1 MFLIA
6 ELPEFTEIRLIY
18 QTKQKNNR
26 LLSGFKVKGL
36 NTQRW
41 SETPPSYNTN
51 QEETDLLFLLSV
63 TDFLLFDKS
72 NKESSIS
79 EQRREKHWRHLFL
92 NRQQILWF
100 SWLFMF
106 QTVDQKVKVKFRLLE
121 LKQWKWL
128 HQLNMTIIVPCAVKS
143 SRLLLFYH
151 VVTVSVKSVFNSSG
165 EPRKLRSV
173 LSAGEDPQ
181 KKILHL
187 I

>member
-18 QTKQKNNR
+18 QTKQKNHW
-26 LLSGFKVKGL
+26 LLSGLNVKGL

-92 NRQQILWF
+92 NRQQIFVILVVIHVRNR
-100 SWLFMF
+100 SSESES
-106 QTVDQKVKVKFRLLE
+106 KV
-121 LKQWKWL
+121 
-128 HQLNMTIIVPCAVKS
+128 
-143 SRLLLFYH
+143 
-151 VVTVSVKSVFNSSG
+151 
-165 EPRKLRSV
+165 
-173 LSAGEDPQ
+173 
-181 KKILHL
+181 
-187 I
+187 

>member
-26 LLSGFKVKGL
+26 LLSGLNVKGL

-92 NRQQILWF
+92 NRLQIFVILVVIQVRNCR
-100 SWLFMF
+100 SESES
-106 QTVDQKVKVKFRLLE
+106 KV
-121 LKQWKWL
+121 
-128 HQLNMTIIVPCAVKS
+128 
-143 SRLLLFYH
+143 
-151 VVTVSVKSVFNSSG
+151 
-165 EPRKLRSV
+165 
-173 LSAGEDPQ
+173 
-181 KKILHL
+181 
-187 I
+187 